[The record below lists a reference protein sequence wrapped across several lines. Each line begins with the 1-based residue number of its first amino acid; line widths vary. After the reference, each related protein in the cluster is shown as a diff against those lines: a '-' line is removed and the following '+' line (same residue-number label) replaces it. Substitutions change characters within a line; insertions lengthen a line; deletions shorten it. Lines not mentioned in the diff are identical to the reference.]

1 MDGCRE
7 SNRDV
12 DSMNKKEREELRQK
26 ITSVE
31 QTLELLKHQESNLLE
46 AIRLHT
52 YDHHEAEMHLWVHEI
67 ILGCDYIVRLESSL
81 KILKETL
88 PPRRKRGGKK
98 KD

>member
-1 MDGCRE
+1 
-7 SNRDV
+7 
-12 DSMNKKEREELRQK
+12 MNKKERLELEAK

-31 QTLELLKHQESNLLE
+31 ETVTILKHQESNLLE
-46 AIRLHT
+46 AMLHHK
-52 YDHHEAEMHLWVHEI
+52 YDHYEKEINRWVHEI
-67 ILGCDYIVRLESSL
+67 ILGCDYIIRLEKSL